1 MVTILCLARAPANDR
16 CLNGGVCRHALPS
29 AALPSAQEWNDIGA
43 DVILA
48 QELKGLVRRRHAVM
62 GESADSLL
70 PCRHAILM
78 IRAVETSMHP
88 FRCTHFDATRW
99 STQPGGAATASQDA
113 YITPIKAESTSERPM
128 AFKPNYNQQRAERNR
143 AKQAK
148 RDEKRKL
155 QEERTAQR
163 KAQGLGPEPEDGA
176 PEESEDKE
184 S

>member
-1 MVTILCLARAPANDR
+1 
-16 CLNGGVCRHALPS
+16 
-29 AALPSAQEWNDIGA
+29 
-43 DVILA
+43 
-48 QELKGLVRRRHAVM
+48 
-62 GESADSLL
+62 
-70 PCRHAILM
+70 
-78 IRAVETSMHP
+78 
-88 FRCTHFDATRW
+88 
-99 STQPGGAATASQDA
+99 
-113 YITPIKAESTSERPM
+113 M

-176 PEESEDKE
+176 PEESDDKE